1 MTQAHQAPAL
11 RGRPQ
16 PVDTSSLL
24 PFLSLITLLAVL
36 LLLIGSFV
44 YFLRKRRNRA
54 AASHALGMDDD
65 PRR

>member
-1 MTQAHQAPAL
+1 M
-11 RGRPQ
+11 
-16 PVDTSSLL
+16 DTSSLL
-24 PFLSLITLLAVL
+24 PSLSLLTLVAVL

-54 AASHALGMDDD
+54 AASHALGIDDD